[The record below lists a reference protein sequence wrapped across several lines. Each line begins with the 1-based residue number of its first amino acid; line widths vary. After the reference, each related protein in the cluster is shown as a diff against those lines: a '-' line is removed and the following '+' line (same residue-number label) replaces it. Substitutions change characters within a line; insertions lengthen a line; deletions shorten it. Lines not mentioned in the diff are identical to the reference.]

1 MCTQAIIISPT
12 AFHAAEELEM
22 QTAQKVCRARGH
34 AGTNNHFAASKVVYQ
49 LGLKSCVP
57 TTKTEVRAF
66 TLVLGCSRRKEG
78 MRLSAVSHEPQACA
92 NDCLTDYS
100 PLSVE

>member
-12 AFHAAEELEM
+12 AFHVAEELEM

-34 AGTNNHFAASKVVYQ
+34 AGRNNHFASSNVVYQ

-57 TTKTEVRAF
+57 TTKTEVCAV
-66 TLVLGCSRRKEG
+66 TLALGCSRHKQ
-78 MRLSAVSHEPQACA
+78 RLRPSAVSHEPQVCA

-100 PLSVE
+100 SLSVE